1 MSISEAAFDATEY
14 YKIKVRDCLSDSQ
27 EEFEVRFT
35 DDGMLDEKLQFR
47 PCNQLKRLEKYVE
60 EVRRRFPG
68 DNELDGDSLATF

>member
-1 MSISEAAFDATEY
+1 
-14 YKIKVRDCLSDSQ
+14 
-27 EEFEVRFT
+27 
-35 DDGMLDEKLQFR
+35 MLDEKLQFR